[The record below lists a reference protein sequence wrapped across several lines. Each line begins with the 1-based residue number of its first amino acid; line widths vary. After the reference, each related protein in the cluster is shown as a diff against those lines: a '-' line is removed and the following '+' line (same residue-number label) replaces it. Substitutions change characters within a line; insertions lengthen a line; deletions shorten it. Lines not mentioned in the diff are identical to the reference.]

1 MASDLDVVTR
11 NYRQIEISLSFDQE
25 VVRDVRL

>member
-11 NYRQIEISLSFDQE
+11 NYGQTKISLSFDQE
-25 VVRDVRL
+25 AVRDVRL